1 MEWITQHINV
11 ECVLYNIANSFVF
24 IIACVR
30 IVILQQDFPLN
41 KESKKIEAKRIE
53 NWGEKKEN
61 DAKNLFISFAKRSEK
76 KAKRFL
82 FRFVSLW
89 SEKK

>member
-30 IVILQQDFPLN
+30 IVILQHYPAE
-41 KESKKIEAKRIE
+41 K
-53 NWGEKKEN
+53 EKK
-61 DAKNLFISFAKRSEK
+61 LEK
-76 KAKRFL
+76 KNSNTRIFYIFMCKAEYTLSYSHSHVYR
-82 FRFVSLW
+82 W
-89 SEKK
+89 SSYHMFMYMSYLTSIW

>member
-30 IVILQQDFPLN
+30 IVILQHYPAE
-41 KESKKIEAKRIE
+41 K
-53 NWGEKKEN
+53 EKK
-61 DAKNLFISFAKRSEK
+61 LEK
-76 KAKRFL
+76 KFQHQNFL
-82 FRFVSLW
+82 HIHV
-89 SEKK
+89 